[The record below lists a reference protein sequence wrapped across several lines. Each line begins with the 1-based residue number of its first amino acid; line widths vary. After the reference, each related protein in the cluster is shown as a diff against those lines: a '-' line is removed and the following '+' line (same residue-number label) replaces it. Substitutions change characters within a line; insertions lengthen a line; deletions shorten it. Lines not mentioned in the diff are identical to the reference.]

1 MAAGIRTTQENRPD
15 QVTHAVQ
22 MIAKHEWT
30 AADAAHRLRVGY
42 ITIGALLRAIASEAV
57 NDRAKC
63 L

>member
-1 MAAGIRTTQENRPD
+1 M
-15 QVTHAVQ
+15 Q

-30 AADAAHRLRVGY
+30 AADAARRLRVGY